1 MNANEKLQQWIL
13 GPISI
18 LSRSTEAKIRVNIA
32 VMLFLSELTRRNKGY
47 PLFSA
52 DLKKSVHEA
61 SWIPCAVP
69 NVELAMS
76 KFDWAILKMTDL
88 SNHLSISL

>member
-32 VMLFLSELTRRNKGY
+32 VMLSLSELTRRNKDY

-52 DLKKSVHEA
+52 DLKSQVGVVSA
-61 SWIPCAVP
+61 
-69 NVELAMS
+69 
-76 KFDWAILKMTDL
+76 
-88 SNHLSISL
+88 